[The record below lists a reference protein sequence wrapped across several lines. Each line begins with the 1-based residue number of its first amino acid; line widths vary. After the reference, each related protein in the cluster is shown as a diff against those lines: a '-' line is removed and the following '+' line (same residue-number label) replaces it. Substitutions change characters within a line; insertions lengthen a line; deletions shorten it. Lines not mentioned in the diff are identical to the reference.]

1 MFRWLITLL
10 FCSVAQS
17 VELLSDQELKI
28 CLTTLK
34 QLKPT
39 KRYALLGS
47 AWNNLK
53 PHERSHV
60 LREIALFESE
70 TVTTEEL
77 NRISQQDDKEA
88 ALDKLEKEH
97 ACVPA
102 AFFTAPQ
109 QIWNTMT
116 DAEKQLTLHEI
127 TDALE
132 L

>member
-1 MFRWLITLL
+1 MFVLL
-10 FCSVAQS
+10 LLLQLFFSAS
-17 VELLSDQELKI
+17 VEILSKEQLQLCTTMI
-28 CLTTLK
+28 AQLTPESRYQTL
-34 QLKPT
+34 
-39 KRYALLGS
+39 GV
-47 AWNNLK
+47 AWNNLI

-77 NRISQQDDKEA
+77 NRISQQKDIDVI
-88 ALDKLEKEH
+88 DQLEKEH
-97 ACVPA
+97 ECVPA